1 MTNVIDKF
9 PFSSDADATDVGDL
23 SVARGIASG
32 QSSRTHGYTSG
43 GADATPAPS
52 NVIDKFPFSSDDNA
66 TDVGDLTVSRYGSAG
81 QQY

>member
-1 MTNVIDKF
+1 MLTQQMLVICQWLE
-9 PFSSDADATDVGDL
+9 VY
-23 SVARGIASG
+23 ASG